1 MASPRRTVPPQC
13 RRRRRQ
19 ECLTAVVVGREPPPF
34 PRQLCPCRF
43 LCALRS
49 ASTGVELCAA
59 ATNLLFAAPPAVAGP
74 GTTHDNPNG
83 PWRSAPSRR
92 TPGASSV
99 IARAQAGGTVRRPRW
114 HGLCEQTLSAARV
127 RTPGLTMTL
136 GSWPDG
142 GARKHELRTSR
153 GCAAAPTLGCQS
165 RSQHPRTS
173 EQNVNGRTVWAR
185 EAVPPGGWCARAS
198 MRATPP
204 NGVPQVGRPTQH
216 PGSPHPHT
224 LASGSLRAAPAAPV
238 GQVRDAAH
246 DHKMKAPSG
255 SV

>member
-1 MASPRRTVPPQC
+1 VPI
-13 RRRRRQ
+13 
-19 ECLTAVVVGREPPPF
+19 
-34 PRQLCPCRF
+34 

-165 RSQHPRTS
+165 RSRHPRTS
-173 EQNVNGRTVWAR
+173 EQTST
-185 EAVPPGGWCARAS
+185 AVPCGHGRLSRRGDGVREPQCARL
-198 MRATPP
+198 
-204 NGVPQVGRPTQH
+204 RPTESH
-216 PGSPHPHT
+216 RSGGRRDTPGRRLLTPSRRAHSARPRP
-224 LASGSLRAAPAAPV
+224 LRRARCA
-238 GQVRDAAH
+238 RRRTII
-246 DHKMKAPSG
+246 K
-255 SV
+255 